1 MAIKKT
7 YRGQSIDME
16 ALVRQN
22 KDTVAAG
29 NMKANAN
36 GDILG
41 NGGVIIRKAGEVS
54 RQHYNN
60 TQNTVTEN
68 VSLKDP
74 VKDDSKKQVTAKRS
88 NVVTPKKEVTEV
100 EQDNGDIVME
110 ETKDN
115 RESK

>member
-22 KDTVAAG
+22 KNTVAAG
-29 NMKANAN
+29 NMRANAN

-41 NGGVIIRKAGEVS
+41 NGGVIIRKAGELS

-60 TQNTVTEN
+60 TQKTVSDN

-74 VKDDSKKQVTAKRS
+74 IKDDTNKKQVTAKKT
-88 NVVTPKKEVTEV
+88 NTTKKSVTEV
-100 EQDNGDIVME
+100 EQDNGDIVIE
-110 ETKDN
+110 DNKDDN
-115 RESK
+115 